1 MQDRPNYDELL
12 EAVASFLTNDVM
24 ANSTGRTNFHA
35 RVAANVVEMVRREL
49 GSQERDLPGEWAG
62 LDALLGMEDRPSTIT
77 ELRDR
82 LHVRNTDLAQRIR
95 DGQAVSG
102 AFRQSVL
109 THLRRV
115 TREKLAVTNP
125 AWSAEERV

>member
-12 EAVASFLTNDVM
+12 EAVASFLTSDVM
-24 ANSTGRTNFHA
+24 PNSTGRTNFHA

-49 GSQERDLPGEWAG
+49 ATQERDLPGEWAG
-62 LDALLGMEDRPSTIT
+62 LDALLGMEDRPSTLAELRARLHARNT
-77 ELRDR
+77 EL
-82 LHVRNTDLAQRIR
+82 AARIR
-95 DGQAVSG
+95 EGQADSG
-102 AFRQSVL
+102 AFRDAVL

-125 AWSAEERV
+125 GWLTD

>member
-12 EAVASFLTNDVM
+12 EAVASFLTSDVM
-24 ANSTGRTNFHA
+24 GNSTGRTNFHA

-49 GSQERDLPGEWAG
+49 ASQERDLPGEWAG
-62 LDALLGMEDRPSTIT
+62 LEALLGMEDRPPTLA
-77 ELRDR
+77 ELRER
-82 LHVRNTDLAQRIR
+82 LHVRNEELARRIR
-95 DGQAVSG
+95 DGQADAG
-102 AFRQSVL
+102 PFRQSVF

-125 AWSAEERV
+125 AWAAEG